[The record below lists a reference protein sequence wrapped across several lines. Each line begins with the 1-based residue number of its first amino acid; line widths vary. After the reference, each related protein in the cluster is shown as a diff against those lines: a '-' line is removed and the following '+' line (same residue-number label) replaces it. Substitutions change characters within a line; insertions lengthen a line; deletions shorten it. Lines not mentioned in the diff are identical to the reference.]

1 MKKQETQKNNTNFKI
16 QGLKEVLRYIYY
28 RFNRFYGKFDS
39 DDSPYSGY
47 SLLCIFVFLNLF
59 TILNLIQI
67 YLKVNLSKFKI
78 DFIEENLPFLDT
90 SLVFFLVFL
99 MIFHFSMKY
108 ILEKEVPIYEV
119 NRKFNQ
125 EPSSLRKI
133 RGWFI
138 LLYMFLTLTLFF
150 ISIVAFKYYLK

>member
-1 MKKQETQKNNTNFKI
+1 MKKQEIQKINMNFKI
-16 QGLKEVLRYIYY
+16 QGLKEALRYIYH

-39 DDSPYSGY
+39 DNSPYSGY

-59 TILNLIQI
+59 TILNLVQAC
-67 YLKVNLSKFKI
+67 LKVNLSKFKI
-78 DFIEENLPFLDT
+78 DFIEKKLPFLDT
-90 SLVFFLVFL
+90 PLFFFLIL
-99 MIFHFSMKY
+99 LIIFHFSMKY
-108 ILEKEVPIYEV
+108 ILEKEVPTYEV

-150 ISIVAFKYYLK
+150 ISIVVFKYYLK